1 MDKLANGPRRTAGHD
16 ASVLLFLSLEGLV
29 DADPGVA
36 ALDSDLEGS
45 MADNLARFDVGDIPF
60 GGEGGG
66 DPFETGCFEGD
77 LVVADDG
84 LDDGVALGDA
94 VVLVG
99 VLEQAGFDVDCIAF
113 VQLPSDA
120 VSLDRVSV
128 LGYRHCACPVESF
141 SVLRPIFVIEQVQ
154 SSVR

>member
-16 ASVLLFLSLEGLV
+16 ASVLLLFLNLEGLV
-29 DADPGVA
+29 DANPGVA
-36 ALDSDLEGS
+36 TLDSDLEGS

-60 GGEGGG
+60 RGEGSGK
-66 DPFETGCFEGD
+66 PFEAGCFEGD

-84 LDDGVALGDA
+84 LDDGIALGDA

-99 VLEQAGFDVDCIAF
+99 VLEQARFNIDRIAF

-120 VSLDRVSV
+120 MSLDRVSV
-128 LGYRHCACPVESF
+128 LGYRHCARPVESF
-141 SVLRPIFVIEQVQ
+141 SVLRPIFVNKSKVQ
-154 SSVR
+154 FR